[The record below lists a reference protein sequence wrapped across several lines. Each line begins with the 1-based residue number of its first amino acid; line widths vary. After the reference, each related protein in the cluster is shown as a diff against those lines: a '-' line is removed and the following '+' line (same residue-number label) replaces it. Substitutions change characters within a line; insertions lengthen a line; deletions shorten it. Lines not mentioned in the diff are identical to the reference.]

1 MTKER
6 DLVGWLESNVTHH
19 PEPKNVTLSEFEVD
33 WAELSGYFVLAFDS
47 ARIEPKIRF
56 SLDINGRMRFWMP
69 MHHSPMG
76 VPASYTTF
84 EISQATQNAINQA
97 LNEVFGCFRPFGL
110 NKDIGRLIT
119 SDTPI
124 LDRVIP
130 ANPLEA
136 IRKRLDDKEFL
147 VTVSVAA

>member
-6 DLVGWLESNVTHH
+6 DLEGWLESKVTHY

-33 WAELSGYFVLAFDS
+33 WVELSGCFVLALDS
-47 ARIEPKIRF
+47 LRIEPKIRF
-56 SLDINGRMRFWMP
+56 SVDLNGRMRFWMP

-76 VPASYTTF
+76 VPASYPAF

-97 LNEVFGCFRPFGL
+97 LNDVFGCFRPFGL

-119 SDTPI
+119 SETPI
-124 LDRVIP
+124 LDRVTQ

-136 IRKRLDDKEFL
+136 IMGRLDDKKFL
-147 VTVSVAA
+147 VTVLVEA

>member
-6 DLVGWLESNVTHH
+6 DLEGWLESNVTHH

-33 WAELSGYFVLAFDS
+33 WAELSGSFVLALDS
-47 ARIEPKIRF
+47 LRIEPKIRF

-76 VPASYTTF
+76 VPASYPMF

-97 LNEVFGCFRPFGL
+97 LNWVFGCFRPFGL
-110 NKDIGRLIT
+110 NKDNGGLIT
-119 SDTPI
+119 SDTPT
-124 LDRVIP
+124 LDRLLP
-130 ANPLEA
+130 DNPINSIKA
-136 IRKRLDDKEFL
+136 RLKSGNKISIA
-147 VTVSVAA
+147 V